1 MRVCNFTKNMLLYK
15 YFSRFLL
22 RFVVFYKDFLKIFT
36 NFCFP
41 ENLLVALA
49 DSGLRKPKTLNV
61 SSCNLIIPKWQ
72 NIHVISNRKCT
83 TKIPL
88 KYITKPVELVYFI
101 FIRWYSEPFQT
112 SRQWGYLL
120 EGNYF
125 PKKLHLRCFARLWM
139 CYWAVNH

>member
-1 MRVCNFTKNMLLYK
+1 MYENQLNDICNGVHFFDKIAGWGSATLPKICSSTSI
-15 YFSRFLL
+15 FQGFCSD
-22 RFVVFYKDFLKIFT
+22 FYKDFLKIFT

-88 KYITKPVELVYFI
+88 KYITKPVESVYFI
-101 FIRWYSEPFQT
+101 CV
-112 SRQWGYLL
+112 
-120 EGNYF
+120 
-125 PKKLHLRCFARLWM
+125 RCIFRTLSN
-139 CYWAVNH
+139 V